1 MGFHLRLNGISHA
14 SGPVYQAMRV
24 DYLAGAGDLGTRL
37 DLRRPQRLESRA
49 LQGFRSYHFASL
61 SYVASFSGYPPV
73 DVQGLRRG
81 AVEYLE
87 AFPKAE
93 WHSDPVCSLVRGE
106 RLTEGEACD
115 TVDAFGRA
123 NGRQLLATAGG
134 VDAVLRHVRQLRPQ
148 RDLRKPIRQVE
159 KRTDPLTL
167 AVLGNVIG
175 IYNGYRIYR
184 IIYIYILYMLHI
196 IIL

>member
-37 DLRRPQRLESRA
+37 DLRRPQRLRLESRA
-49 LQGFRSYHFASL
+49 LQGFRSYHFASP
-61 SYVASFSGYPPV
+61 SYVASFGGYPPV

-87 AFPKAE
+87 AFPNAE
-93 WHSDPVCSLVRGE
+93 WHADPVCSLVRGE

-115 TVDAFGRA
+115 TVDAFGQP

-134 VDAVLRHVRQLRPQ
+134 VDAVLNHVRQLRPQ

-159 KRTDPLTL
+159 KRTDPLTF

-175 IYNGYRIYR
+175 IYTGYRIYR
-184 IIYIYILYMLHI
+184 IIIYTLYMLHI
-196 IIL
+196 